1 MGSQMR
7 MSGLISGMDTD
18 SIISQLVSVRRAKV
32 DKKIGEKTKLSWK
45 QDAWKDLNKELKS
58 LRSAASNL
66 RFTGTYMKKKVTPSD
81 SSKVSVLASDGT
93 VDSVQSLK
101 IEKLA
106 KTAYVTGGVVSKAA
120 NAESEGSVNALTKL
134 SDLGITDFNDIKLTG
149 KGIDPEKSTISI
161 NSGSTI
167 SDVLT
172 QLKDAGLNASFDEKN
187 QRFFISAKKS
197 GADSDFGFDNDSNL
211 QAIKALGL
219 EIRDENDT
227 SDEDQTKATK
237 IKGDDAVIY
246 LNGAKFTNNTNSFS
260 INGLTIT
267 ALAKT
272 EGNEEITLT
281 TENDTSGI
289 YDNIKNFLKSYNNI
303 INKLDKLYNADA
315 AKGYSPL
322 TDEEKSALSE
332 KEVEEYEKKIKDSL
346 FRSDSTINN
355 IVSALT
361 SSTSAGYTVNGK
373 TMYLSDFGIGTLGY
387 FNSADN
393 EKHALHIDGDKDDSD
408 TSGKTDKLLAAISSD
423 PQQLVS
429 FFTQMSNELYTK
441 MNKLS
446 SSVDGQRSYGNF
458 YEDKK
463 IASDITSYTSK
474 ISEMEEKVND
484 YEDRLYKQYAAMEKA
499 MASLQSKTNA
509 LAGLIGTGQ

>member
-7 MSGLISGMDTD
+7 MSGLISGIDTD

-32 DKKIGEKTKLSWK
+32 DKKVGEKTKLSWK

-58 LRSAASNL
+58 LRSTASNL
-66 RFTGTYMKKKVTPSD
+66 RFQSTYMKKTVKASD

-101 IEKLA
+101 IDKLA
-106 KTAYVTGGVVSKAA
+106 KTAYLTGGVVSNKTDPKAK
-120 NAESEGSVNALTKL
+120 VTALTSL
-134 SDLGITDFNDIKLTG
+134 SDLGLSGEDISSLKLTG
-149 KGIDPEKSTISI
+149 KQFGADGKSLDLTG
-161 NSGSTI
+161 GSTV
-167 SDVLT
+167 SDLLT
-172 QLKDAGLNASFDEKN
+172 QLKGAGLNASFDEKN
-187 QRFFISAKKS
+187 QRLFISAKQS
-197 GADSDFGFDNDSNL
+197 GADYDFDIGGNTEALKN
-211 QAIKALGL
+211 LGL
-219 EIRDENDT
+219 QVKAEGADDPTNT
-227 SDEDQTKATK
+227 LATK

-246 LNGAKFTNNTNSFS
+246 LNGAKFTNNTNNFS

-272 EGNEEITLT
+272 TGDEEITLT

-289 YDNIKNFLKSYNNI
+289 YDSIKSFLKSYNSI

-332 KEVEEYEKKIKDSL
+332 KEVEEYENKIKDSL
-346 FRSDSTINN
+346 FRGDSTVNN
-355 IVSALT
+355 IINALT
-361 SSTSAGYTVNGK
+361 TATSSGYTVDGK

-387 FNSADN
+387 FNAADN
-393 EKHALHIDGDKDDSD
+393 EKHALHIDGDADDSD
-408 TSGKTDKLLAAISSD
+408 TSGKTDKLLAAISGD
-423 PQQLVS
+423 PQKLVS
-429 FFTQMSNELYTK
+429 FFTQMSNDLYTR

-446 SSVDGQRSYGNF
+446 TSVDGQRSYGNF

-463 IASDITSYTSK
+463 IASDITTYTSK
-474 ISEMEEKVND
+474 ISDMEEKVND

-509 LAGLIGTGQ
+509 LSGLFGTGQ